1 MKIEKQFTVSATQ
14 ERIWAFITDPNLAG
28 PCIPGCKDV
37 EVLGPGRYRAT
48 VQIQVGPIK
57 ASFSV
62 TVEARVER
70 PPEYAE
76 YTVQG
81 DEGGKASRIT
91 AVNVLSI
98 TRLTDTECEVK
109 YSSEVNVVGRL
120 GKFGSGV
127 MQKIADNVGEQFA
140 QSLRAGLSE
149 DRGAEFKEGAVPAAG
164 SELPARMS
172 ARPLSIFQDRL
183 KSGLHALLA
192 AIKALLKRSDAA
204 RPSSHERDSG

>member
-1 MKIEKQFTVSATQ
+1 MKIEKQFTVASTQ
-14 ERIWAFITDPNLAG
+14 ERVWAFITDPNQAG
-28 PCIPGCKDV
+28 PCIPGCKDI

-57 ASFSV
+57 ASFAV

-81 DEGGKASRIT
+81 DEGGKASRIN

-98 TRLTDTECEVK
+98 ARLSDTECEVK

-140 QSLRAGLSE
+140 QALRAGLKE
-149 DRGAEFKEGAVPAAG
+149 DSGAELETGVVSTAESEPAARTLQG
-164 SELPARMS
+164 RIKS
-172 ARPLSIFQDRL
+172 ALF
-183 KSGLHALLA
+183 ALISAL
-192 AIKALLKRSDAA
+192 KALLRRSSTG
-204 RPSSHERDSG
+204 SSG

>member
-1 MKIEKQFTVSATQ
+1 MKIEKQFTVASTQ
-14 ERIWAFITDPNLAG
+14 ERIWAFITDPNQAG
-28 PCIPGCKDV
+28 PCIPGCKDI

-48 VQIQVGPIK
+48 VQLQVGPIK

-62 TVEARVER
+62 TVVARVER
-70 PPEYAE
+70 PPDYAE

-98 TRLTDTECEVK
+98 TRLNDTECEVK
-109 YSSEVNVVGRL
+109 YTSEVNVVGRL

-140 QSLRAGLSE
+140 QAMRAGLKE
-149 DRGAEFKEGAVPAAG
+149 HRGAELQPGAVPATGREA
-164 SELPARMS
+164 PAV
-172 ARPLSIFQDRL
+172 ALQDRI
-183 KSGLHALLA
+183 KSALFALLT
-192 AIKALLKRSDAA
+192 AIKGLLR
-204 RPSSHERDSG
+204 RNGTGSSG